1 MCHPRPPALLR
12 AKHFIEE
19 SLPTGA
25 VRQPGPSRGALA
37 SPATRR
43 VNMADDASPDDSFG
57 PSFQEVPTDSRESII
72 KTVLHM
78 LEDNIAHFKNDDSEH
93 GQRLHSG
100 FVVLKENL
108 NKVTVLSESVK
119 KEAHLYD
126 FDSDTPGNGYRS
138 FNNIVQQAT
147 VCVFDLCKQVC
158 TTRDSIL
165 RFRKGH
171 FVREVEAW
179 GQTLASLVTL
189 FEYIDEM
196 LLPRCEDGNLLSAVS
211 SSPNE
216 LMSMLNTVPQYSF
229 YGRCLGFHYYP
240 SLRKTLKYLNICL
253 SAFSEVYY
261 ADGSFIQRTKNTVMT
276 GGRYVVDAELR
287 SRRIVD
293 TVQYA
298 SVDFIKAFWSVAE
311 TDILTQLPGIVG
323 PSLAVQQVVI
333 VPCEE
338 QQVTKLDGTA
348 TVVIPPPHS
357 HIEARPITCHLLSAQ
372 LREGMPGEKDNK
384 GPQPLPKSEY
394 LLIHCHGGGFVTQ
407 STKAQEVFLREWAV
421 GVSVPMLSVDYSLA
435 PEARYPRPL
444 EEVLT
449 VYSWVLNNM
458 ELLGTTGKK
467 IVLTGDSAGGNL
479 ITGLT
484 IKCLEL
490 GIRPPD
496 GLFLAYTPFVFELV
510 PSPARLLAVMD
521 PMLPLGFALRC
532 LKAYAGVPSG
542 GTSLAT
548 TPGDATIS
556 TPPLH
561 TPKLPATPE
570 HCEGTPEMAPA
581 TLDAALEVPQGRV
594 SDTQSDNESFVEVS
608 ESDVKEAESLVKSP
622 SFVSEPGSD
631 TLTTVS
637 LTSEASKMDDSST
650 RKSNGNGSQKP
661 QEKEERSRR
670 YVTEFLEKYV
680 LDSRTDKQG
689 RRVPILRTGSEESEQ
704 DDETVLFEA
713 PGVGAGI
720 TAKLGRAKD
729 AVVSGIS
736 AGLTSFGLKRKE
748 SASSPSSP
756 TQPFPKAVA
765 EKRPSLGQILMG
777 KSPERRSSRCS
788 LTEEFSGVE
797 IIHDHYLS
805 PLTAPKEI
813 LAKFPP
819 CAILTVEYD
828 FCLDDDVTMAKTLK
842 SLNVPVTI
850 DILERL
856 PHGFLSLS
864 MVSQEAHVGCKRAIY
879 RIQELLGLT
888 EDTQVKENDK
898 S

>member
-1 MCHPRPPALLR
+1 MADNVGM
-12 AKHFIEE
+12 EE
-19 SLPTGA
+19 SSTPPVVGSTDPCQSILP
-25 VRQPGPSRGALA
+25 
-37 SPATRR
+37 
-43 VNMADDASPDDSFG
+43 
-57 PSFQEVPTDSRESII
+57 
-72 KTVLHM
+72 TVLHM
-78 LEDNIAHFKNDDSEH
+78 IEDNTANFKNDDSEY

-100 FVVLKENL
+100 FVLLKENMD
-108 NKVTVLSESVK
+108 KVIELSESVR
-119 KEAHLYD
+119 KEVHLYD
-126 FDSDTPGNGYRS
+126 FDAETPGNGFRS
-138 FNNIVQQAT
+138 FNNIVQQAILS
-147 VCVFDLCKQVC
+147 VFDLCKQIC
-158 TTRDSIL
+158 TGRDSL
-165 RFRKGH
+165 LFRKGH

-179 GQTLASLVTL
+179 GQTLASLVVL
-189 FEYIDEM
+189 LEYIENM
-196 LLPRCEDGNLLSAVS
+196 LLPRCEDGNLLSGIS

-216 LMSMLNTVPQYSF
+216 LMSMLNSVPQYSF

-261 ADGSFIQRTKNTVMT
+261 ADGNSFMQRTKNTVMSSS
-276 GGRYVVDAELR
+276 RYVVDAELR

-293 TVQYA
+293 VVQYS
-298 SVDFIKAFWSVAE
+298 SVEFIKAFWSVAE
-311 TDILTQLPGIVG
+311 TDFMTQLPGIVG

-338 QQVTKLDGTA
+338 QQVTKMDGTA
-348 TVVIPPPHS
+348 TVVVPPPHS
-357 HIEARPITCHLLSAQ
+357 HIEARPITCHLLSTQ
-372 LREGMPGEKDNK
+372 LREGMVGGKPGEKDHK
-384 GPQPLPKSEY
+384 GASVLPPSDC

-421 GVSVPMLSVDYSLA
+421 SVGVPILSIDYSLA
-435 PEARYPRPL
+435 PEAPYPRPL

-449 VYSWVLNNM
+449 VYCWVLNNM
-458 ELLGTTGKK
+458 NLLGSTGSK
-467 IVLTGDSAGGNL
+467 IIMTGDSAGGNL
-479 ITGLT
+479 IAGLT

-490 GIRPPD
+490 GIRPAD
-496 GLFLAYTPFVFELV
+496 GLFFAYTPFVFELV

-532 LKAYAGVPSG
+532 LKAYAGVSSG
-542 GTSLAT
+542 QTSRVT
-548 TPGDATIS
+548 SPGDITLPTLSSQTSRVS
-556 TPPLH
+556 TNSEY
-561 TPKLPATPE
+561 T
-570 HCEGTPEMAPA
+570 
-581 TLDAALEVPQGRV
+581 DAAIDNTPVSLNIPQTKSGV
-594 SDTQSDNESFVEVS
+594 SDPQSDTESFVEVS
-608 ESDVKEAESLVKSP
+608 ESDVKEAEALVKSP
-622 SFVSEPGSD
+622 SFLSDPGSD

-637 LTSEASKMDDSST
+637 LTSEASKLEDSSI
-650 RKSNGNGSQKP
+650 KNSNGSGNQKP
-661 QEKEERSRR
+661 REKEERSRR

-704 DDETVLFEA
+704 EDETVLFEA
-713 PGVGAGI
+713 PSVGAGI

-748 SASSPSSP
+748 SVSSP
-756 TQPFPKAVA
+756 TSPVKPPPATTA
-765 EKRPSLGQILMG
+765 AKRPSLGQILMG
-777 KSPERRSSRCS
+777 KSPSRKNSRCS
-788 LTEEFSGVE
+788 LMEEFSGVE
-797 IIHDHYLS
+797 IISDHYLS

-842 SLNVPVTI
+842 SLGVPVTI

-864 MVSQEAHVGCKRAIY
+864 LVSQEAHNGCKKAIEC
-879 RIQELLGLT
+879 IKQLLSK
-888 EDTQVKENDK
+888 EDTEQHLLAM
-898 S
+898 SG